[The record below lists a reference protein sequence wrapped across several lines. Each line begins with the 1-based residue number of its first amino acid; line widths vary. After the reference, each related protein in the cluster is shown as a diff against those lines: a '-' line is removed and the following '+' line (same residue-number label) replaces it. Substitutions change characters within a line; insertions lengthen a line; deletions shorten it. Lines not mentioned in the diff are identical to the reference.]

1 MKRISLL
8 FLIVICGVAFYAC
21 ENTEVQQLNIVP
33 RPVEV
38 QVTKGHF
45 LLTPQTVIQVEK
57 GEENIVPACRFFAD
71 YVGRSFGSPL
81 KIEEGGRARNAIHVA
96 IDTTLGQEAYQLT
109 VNKKKID
116 ILAGSGV
123 AVFYAF
129 QTLRQ
134 MTPVAMEKGEKMTVA
149 EIQNAVIKDEPR
161 FAYRGAML
169 DVGRHLFTVEDI
181 KTFIDMLALHK
192 LNRFHWHLTDDQGW
206 RIEIKKYPELTKVGS
221 MRKETVIGRNS
232 GKYDGQ
238 PYGGYYSQEEVKEIV
253 KYAADRYITVI
264 PEIEL
269 PGHAGAALASYPWL
283 GCTGGPYEVVKE
295 WGVFEDVYCAG
306 SEKTF
311 QFFEDV
317 FDEVISLFPSEFI
330 HVGGDE
336 CPKEAWKK
344 CPKCQRRIKKENL
357 KNEYEL
363 QSYFVHRME
372 KYLNS
377 KGRKII
383 GWDEILEGGISK
395 TATIMSWRGT
405 RGGIEAAKQG
415 NQVIMAP
422 NTYVY
427 LDYYQALDREKEPFA
442 IGGYLP
448 IEKVYSLEPTLGLN
462 PEESKMVIG
471 VQANTWTEYIKDF
484 KHVQYMV
491 LPRLAA
497 LSEVAWTPAS
507 EKDYAS
513 FINRIVALSGR
524 YDALGYN
531 YAKHIL
537 SVIGTTKL
545 NREKKELELTLA
557 PTGGKYEIHYT
568 LDGNKPTLESPLY
581 KDKLKIRENCSVKAL
596 LFREG
601 EPLGK
606 EYQKDFTF
614 SKSAFKKVTLS
625 SQLALTYSAQGG
637 MSLTDGVRGSE
648 DFQDGNWLG
657 TSIDDIVLVIDM
669 EQPTTYTKVSVS
681 CLNRPSDRICLP
693 ESIKVYQSNGDQY
706 YFKVAELKN
715 IDSLKDMQTKG
726 IKKLDIE
733 VEKGEGRF
741 IKVVV
746 ERKKRLPE
754 GHPASGAAPYLFVDE
769 VEVN

>member
-81 KIEEGGRARNAIHVA
+81 KIEEGGTARNAIHVA

-344 CPKCQRRIKKENL
+344 CPKCQRRI
-357 KNEYEL
+357 
-363 QSYFVHRME
+363 RMNTNC
-372 KYLNS
+372 KV
-377 KGRKII
+377 
-383 GWDEILEGGISK
+383 IL
-395 TATIMSWRGT
+395 
-405 RGGIEAAKQG
+405 
-415 NQVIMAP
+415 
-422 NTYVY
+422 
-427 LDYYQALDREKEPFA
+427 
-442 IGGYLP
+442 
-448 IEKVYSLEPTLGLN
+448 
-462 PEESKMVIG
+462 
-471 VQANTWTEYIKDF
+471 YI
-484 KHVQYMV
+484 V
-491 LPRLAA
+491 
-497 LSEVAWTPAS
+497 W
-507 EKDYAS
+507 
-513 FINRIVALSGR
+513 
-524 YDALGYN
+524 
-531 YAKHIL
+531 
-537 SVIGTTKL
+537 
-545 NREKKELELTLA
+545 
-557 PTGGKYEIHYT
+557 
-568 LDGNKPTLESPLY
+568 
-581 KDKLKIRENCSVKAL
+581 
-596 LFREG
+596 
-601 EPLGK
+601 
-606 EYQKDFTF
+606 
-614 SKSAFKKVTLS
+614 
-625 SQLALTYSAQGG
+625 
-637 MSLTDGVRGSE
+637 
-648 DFQDGNWLG
+648 
-657 TSIDDIVLVIDM
+657 
-669 EQPTTYTKVSVS
+669 
-681 CLNRPSDRICLP
+681 
-693 ESIKVYQSNGDQY
+693 
-706 YFKVAELKN
+706 KN
-715 IDSLKDMQTKG
+715 I
-726 IKKLDIE
+726 
-733 VEKGEGRF
+733 
-741 IKVVV
+741 
-746 ERKKRLPE
+746 
-754 GHPASGAAPYLFVDE
+754 
-769 VEVN
+769 